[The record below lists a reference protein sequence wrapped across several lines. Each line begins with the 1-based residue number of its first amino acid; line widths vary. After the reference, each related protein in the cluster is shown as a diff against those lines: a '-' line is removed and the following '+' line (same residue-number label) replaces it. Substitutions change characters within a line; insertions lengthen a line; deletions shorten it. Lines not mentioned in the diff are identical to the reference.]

1 MQTNCEAL
9 DNQRVPVA
17 DIGDSYQPLQ
27 FLNTFNSSL
36 YWPGTVTCI
45 GTRPSVI
52 VVIVN
57 TKVCATA
64 LVLVLIT
71 FPHDATTSHLYSC
84 VYVLSCQGQCRR
96 QTSEANL
103 HDGLWQLTLIQKM
116 YVAQREVAEMIR
128 NQQKDK
134 QRSERILATYKA
146 SFKEIELQRA
156 DISKDKNDFEHR
168 FLKPMKMS
176 EINEPEKVLYYIRSK
191 STQCDKL
198 KLKIQGLKAR
208 EKRLHLQLQ
217 EKRELRKAGL
227 EDIFLEDSEPTI
239 DLEELQVKRLQAQRS
254 LNSHKEKLQ
263 HVTQECAQL
272 SSDIMRMKE
281 KLEKIEEDIFHAEE
295 ERSKAEAQNK
305 QLRRQMSTYQAPDVA
320 QYLQVKDKHKMLQQS
335 VHTWQ
340 RKMTSK
346 SKFWSQNRDSSVN
359 SADAGAANG
368 ECPNPVTLP
377 YIKQHGKA

>member
-1 MQTNCEAL
+1 MDEDRAPMENSPQQREQDVSARIQQLQISNAAL
-9 DNQRVPVA
+9 LAENEVFESFIINRLDQQDQLIHHADLGVA
-17 DIGDSYQPLQ
+17 GSQVQDG
-27 FLNTFNSSL
+27 
-36 YWPGTVTCI
+36 G
-45 GTRPSVI
+45 
-52 VVIVN
+52 
-57 TKVCATA
+57 
-64 LVLVLIT
+64 
-71 FPHDATTSHLYSC
+71 H
-84 VYVLSCQGQCRR
+84 CRR
-96 QTSEANL
+96 QTSEANF

-116 YVAQREVAEMIR
+116 CVAQREVAEMIR
-128 NQQKDK
+128 NQQKEK
-134 QRSERILATYKA
+134 QRSDRILATYKA

-168 FLKPMKMS
+168 LLKPMKKMS
-176 EINEPEKVLYYIRSK
+176 EINEPEKVLHYIRSK
-191 STQCDKL
+191 QSTQCDKL

-208 EKRLHLQLQ
+208 EKRLQLQLQ

-227 EDIFLEDSEPTI
+227 EDIFLEDSEPPI

-263 HVTQECAQL
+263 RVTQECAQL
-272 SSDIMRMKE
+272 SSDITRMKE
-281 KLEKIEEDIFHAEE
+281 MLEKIEEDILQAEE

-346 SKFWSQNRDSSVN
+346 SKFWSQNRGSSVN
-359 SADAGAANG
+359 SADAGAADG

-377 YIKQHGKA
+377 YIEQHGKA